1 MVQGVCVSVFL
12 IIIIII
18 FFSTRFKRKK
28 RDRYKSFSFREK
40 RKGGG
45 DKRRRSD
52 IRSVL
57 SEFVLNNVFTFDR
70 GGVSLETE
78 KGKNG
83 TTSKLLITRAQHDD
97 SGNYTCVS
105 SKVAANVMVH
115 VLNGENKIIEHTTL
129 LLPTKSSREG
139 RGGGGGRGRNEEPTF
154 FLPSNC
160 SSVSR
165 YFKNISR
172 KILVDSS
179 LSILYIKLKG
189 KEKKKKIVEE
199 ESLRVRFK
207 KKKK

>member
-12 IIIIII
+12 IIIII
-18 FFSTRFKRKK
+18 FFFLLDLRGRKGIATNRFPFEKK
-28 RDRYKSFSFREK
+28 E
-40 RKGGG
+40 KGGG

-139 RGGGGGRGRNEEPTF
+139 RGEGGGDEEPTF

>member
-1 MVQGVCVSVFL
+1 M
-12 IIIIII
+12 
-18 FFSTRFKRKK
+18 
-28 RDRYKSFSFREK
+28 
-40 RKGGG
+40 
-45 DKRRRSD
+45 
-52 IRSVL
+52 
-57 SEFVLNNVFTFDR
+57 
-70 GGVSLETE
+70 
-78 KGKNG
+78 
-83 TTSKLLITRAQHDD
+83 
-97 SGNYTCVS
+97 S

-189 KEKKKKIVEE
+189 KEEKKIVEE

-207 KKKK
+207 KKKKNNFLEIVNWKL

>member
-1 MVQGVCVSVFL
+1 M
-12 IIIIII
+12 
-18 FFSTRFKRKK
+18 
-28 RDRYKSFSFREK
+28 
-40 RKGGG
+40 
-45 DKRRRSD
+45 
-52 IRSVL
+52 
-57 SEFVLNNVFTFDR
+57 
-70 GGVSLETE
+70 
-78 KGKNG
+78 
-83 TTSKLLITRAQHDD
+83 
-97 SGNYTCVS
+97 S

-139 RGGGGGRGRNEEPTF
+139 REGGGGRGRNEEPTF

-189 KEKKKKIVEE
+189 KEEKKKIVEE

-207 KKKK
+207 KKKKNNFLEIVNWKL

>member
-139 RGGGGGRGRNEEPTF
+139 RGEGGGGMKNLLF
-154 FLPSNC
+154 FFRRIVRAFRDIL
-160 SSVSR
+160 
-165 YFKNISR
+165 
-172 KILVDSS
+172 KIFLERF
-179 LSILYIKLKG
+179 LSIPVYPFYI
-189 KEKKKKIVEE
+189 
-199 ESLRVRFK
+199 
-207 KKKK
+207 

>member
-1 MVQGVCVSVFL
+1 M
-12 IIIIII
+12 
-18 FFSTRFKRKK
+18 
-28 RDRYKSFSFREK
+28 
-40 RKGGG
+40 
-45 DKRRRSD
+45 
-52 IRSVL
+52 
-57 SEFVLNNVFTFDR
+57 
-70 GGVSLETE
+70 
-78 KGKNG
+78 
-83 TTSKLLITRAQHDD
+83 
-97 SGNYTCVS
+97 S

-207 KKKK
+207 KIIIFSKS